1 MEFADN
7 YQKSRSSVFFI
18 EKSDSEADECSSD
31 WQTFGYIHK
40 CWTQIFVK
48 VYEML

>member
-7 YQKSRSSVFFI
+7 YQNSRSSAFI

-31 WQTFGYIHK
+31 RQTFGYIHK

-48 VYEML
+48 VYQML